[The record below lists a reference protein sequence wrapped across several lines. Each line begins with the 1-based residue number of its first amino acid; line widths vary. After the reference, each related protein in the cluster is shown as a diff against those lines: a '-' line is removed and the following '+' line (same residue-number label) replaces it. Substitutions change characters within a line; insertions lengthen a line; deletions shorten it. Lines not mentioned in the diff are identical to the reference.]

1 MNRIVLASNNKK
13 KVAELNDMLLGLNF
27 KVMPQSD
34 FLVESVPE
42 TGSTF
47 VENAIIKARHAARIT
62 GLPALADDSG
72 LEVDALHGAPGV
84 YSARFAGDDASDEDN
99 LNKLLD
105 ELNGI
110 PPIMRSARYW
120 CVLAFMRH
128 ADDPTPILCQASWE
142 GQIITEPKGENGFGY
157 DPIFFVPD
165 TGCTAAQLPP
175 LIKNQSSHRAKALKE
190 MIEKLQEIF

>member
-105 ELNGI
+105 ELSGI

-190 MIEKLQEIF
+190 MIEKLQDIF